1 LVSGT
6 RPEIIKLAP
15 VYHALRE
22 SVFAPTARS
31 RAALLAE
38 GIPDEHIHVTGNT
51 DVAEICHAIAEIAG
65 LFPALQ
71 VSFPVHLDPV
81 IVEAM
86 SRMRLAGNPFGD
98 GQASRR
104 IVETLAGH
112 FAVSET
118 AVSAV
123 A

>member
-1 LVSGT
+1 VLVLRDET
-6 RPEIIKLAP
+6 ERPEAIEAGC
-15 VYHALRE
+15 
-22 SVFAPTARS
+22 ARIVGARR
-31 RAALLAE
+31 RA
-38 GIPDEHIHVTGNT
+38 IVDE
-51 DVAEICHAIAEIAG
+51 VAR
-65 LFPALQ
+65 LW
-71 VSFPVHLDPV
+71 SD
-81 IVEAM
+81 VEAM